1 MPRSVSA
8 GGRIRVASIGKDIN
22 RSEGREYKNAEI
34 RDNSCV
40 VRELQDKRYLLI
52 MTEGVANH
60 GSRQWYIHNY
70 IGL

>member
-8 GGRIRVASIGKDIN
+8 GGRIRVASISKDIN

-52 MTEGVANH
+52 MTEGIANH

>member
-8 GGRIRVASIGKDIN
+8 GGRIRVASISKDIN
-22 RSEGREYKNAEI
+22 RSEGREYKNAKI
-34 RDNSCV
+34 RDNGCV

-52 MTEGVANH
+52 MTEGIANH